1 MPQAWGAFLTKIWRL
16 DHDEKI
22 CRVLGKR
29 QNRVLKLIE
38 DKYLSLAFWE
48 RGESATP
55 KVKKELRDA
64 ITRFRT
70 RRMLWVFQLLFERL
84 YVMRVQLFHGASTKG
99 SKHNRRALQ
108 DSGIILPELLR
119 EFLSI
124 MIDRGMNEEW
134 GELCFPPDP

>member
-1 MPQAWGAFLTKIWRL
+1 MDPKPLTEWCFGVRYPRSGHPERGIHDGEIAKSDRL
-16 DHDEKI
+16 
-22 CRVLGKR
+22 
-29 QNRVLKLIE
+29 
-38 DKYLSLAFWE
+38 LAFWE

-64 ITRFRT
+64 ITRFGT
-70 RRMLWVFQLLFERL
+70 RRMPWVFQLLFERL

-99 SKHNRRALQ
+99 SKLNRRALQ

-124 MIDRGMNEEW
+124 MIDRGINEEW